1 VGKLINNQDDD
12 DDDDNNNNNNNNN
25 SNLNLILTMLEATY
39 RLTPNY
45 ASRSFGDLTACEA
58 RLKF

>member
-12 DDDDNNNNNNNNN
+12 NGDDNNNNN
-25 SNLNLILTMLEATY
+25 SNLNLVLTTLEATY

-58 RLKF
+58 RQKF